1 MKVKQRIQPTFNDE
15 MSFTDIIQFLILNRR
30 VITTFII
37 LGALLGGLYGQFSQP
52 IYNGSILLAPA
63 KISGA
68 LIENPQKTISIFKAK
83 YSDLSKET
91 NLSCPKDSFE
101 YINFRHSDNSNLS
114 IPKEITFIKISMQN
128 TVKATISN
136 CLNQIA
142 DEISLRQNKIAQPLI
157 NFKKNQAIFLEKYL
171 KTLSELSDKTN
182 QFLNSRKTNT
192 NNEILLN
199 ITLKNLNEER
209 VLLALDRKN
218 NNVVFI
224 DELANKVSSVEIK
237 RNSFPSF
244 KYGVFYGIL
253 LGFGL
258 GLLISLLRQIK
269 VSLSL

>member
-1 MKVKQRIQPTFNDE
+1 MKAKQRIEPTFNDE
-15 MSFTDIIQFLILNRR
+15 MSFTDIIQFLILNRKL
-30 VITTFII
+30 ITTFII
-37 LGALLGGLYGQFSQP
+37 LGALLGGLYGQFSKP

-63 KISGA
+63 KVSGA

-83 YSDLSKET
+83 YSDVSKET

-114 IPKEITFIKISMQN
+114 IPKEITFIKISMQY

-182 QFLNSRKTNT
+182 QFLNSSNT
-192 NNEILLN
+192 DNEILLN

-209 VLLALDRKN
+209 LLLALDRKN
-218 NNVVFI
+218 NNAIFI

-244 KYGVFYGIL
+244 KFGVFYGVL
-253 LGFGL
+253 MGFGL
-258 GLLISLLRQIK
+258 GLLIALLRQIK

>member
-68 LIENPQKTISIFKAK
+68 LIESPQKTISIFKAK
-83 YSDLSKET
+83 YSDFSKET

-114 IPKEITFIKISMQN
+114 IPKEDTLIKISMQN

-157 NFKKNQAIFLEKYL
+157 NFKKNQAIFLEKYI

-182 QFLNSRKTNT
+182 QFFNSSNT
-192 NNEILLN
+192 DNEILLN

-209 VLLALDRKN
+209 LLLALEHKN
-218 NNVVFI
+218 NNAIFI

-244 KYGVFYGIL
+244 KYGVFYGVL
-253 LGFGL
+253 MGFGL
-258 GLLISLLRQIK
+258 GLLIALLRQIK
-269 VSLSL
+269 VSLS